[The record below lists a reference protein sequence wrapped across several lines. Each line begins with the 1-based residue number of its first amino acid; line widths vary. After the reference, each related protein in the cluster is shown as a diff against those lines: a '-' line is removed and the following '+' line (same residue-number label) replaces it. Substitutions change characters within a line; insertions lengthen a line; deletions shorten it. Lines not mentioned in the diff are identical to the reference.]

1 MGAVTY
7 LFATDEAVI
16 RNWTDDDDG
25 DDGGDDDNDDE
36 KRKVPQRS
44 PVEISPIKRGL
55 FEDIRRLWDQ
65 FQAKIGHFTL
75 YCHNE
80 IFGLAKA

>member
-25 DDGGDDDNDDE
+25 DEGDDDDNDDE
-36 KRKVPQRS
+36 KEKCH
-44 PVEISPIKRGL
+44 RGL
-55 FEDIRRLWDQ
+55 QL
-65 FQAKIGHFTL
+65 KYHP
-75 YCHNE
+75 
-80 IFGLAKA
+80 

>member
-25 DDGGDDDNDDE
+25 DEGDDDDNDDE
-36 KRKVPQRS
+36 Q
-44 PVEISPIKRGL
+44 
-55 FEDIRRLWDQ
+55 D
-65 FQAKIGHFTL
+65 
-75 YCHNE
+75 
-80 IFGLAKA
+80 